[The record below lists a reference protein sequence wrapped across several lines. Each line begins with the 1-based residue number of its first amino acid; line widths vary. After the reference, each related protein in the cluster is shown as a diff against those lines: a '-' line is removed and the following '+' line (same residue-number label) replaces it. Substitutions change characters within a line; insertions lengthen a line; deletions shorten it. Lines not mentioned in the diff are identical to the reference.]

1 MNYVNLQFIKN
12 RRIELGK
19 SQQELAESL
28 GLKNAST
35 YLKYENGT
43 YLFRAEQLPVLAK
56 ALECKITDF
65 FKQDVSKIAT

>member
-56 ALECKITDF
+56 SLECKITDF
-65 FKQDVSKIAT
+65 FIQDVAKIAT

>member
-1 MNYVNLQFIKN
+1 MRYLNLQFIKN

-28 GLKNAST
+28 GMKNAST

-43 YLFRAEQLPVLAK
+43 YLFKAEQLPVLAK
-56 ALECKITDF
+56 SLECKITDF
-65 FKQDVSKIAT
+65 FNCSVSKIAT